1 MIQLA
6 GLYFNTG
13 LHEVLFIV
21 LFQTLISTTSVGY
34 ELYLAY
40 LPATKT
46 TATTT
51 ALLLPWYSS

>member
-40 LPATKT
+40 LPGGTS
-46 TATTT
+46 
-51 ALLLPWYSS
+51 LVVVLPV